1 MPPWCSGGFLDDK
14 SSPQRRFRDQQFWI
28 AVKVHKTTL
37 SLKIFF
43 HDAFSKRGFIV
54 HCVD

>member
-1 MPPWCSGGFLDDK
+1 
-14 SSPQRRFRDQQFWI
+14 
-28 AVKVHKTTL
+28 VKVHKTTL

-54 HCVD
+54 HCVDWPCGKWARNNIYQ